1 MRFEF
6 IVYGKPVPK
15 GRPRFFVRKGFVST
29 YTPQETK
36 KAENTVGK
44 SAKLAGVKC
53 IGKGV
58 PVAIKMKFVMP
69 IPKSFSKKKREDA
82 ISGKLKCTTKP
93 DIDNLAKIID
103 GLNKIAW
110 EDDSQIVS
118 ATFEKVYGEEPRTEF
133 VIEEIE

>member
-15 GRPRFFVRKGFVST
+15 GRPRFFIRNGFAAT
-29 YTPQETK
+29 YTPNETR
-36 KAENTVGK
+36 KAENNVGK
-44 SAKLAGVKC
+44 VARLSGVKC

-58 PVAIKMKFVMP
+58 PVSIKMKFVMP
-69 IPKSFSKKKREDA
+69 IPKSFSKKKRDA
-82 ISGKLKCTTKP
+82 AIAGELKCTTKP

-110 EDDSQIVS
+110 EDDAQIVS
-118 ATFEKVYGEEPRTEF
+118 ASFEKVYGEVPRTEF
-133 VIEEIE
+133 IIEEVE